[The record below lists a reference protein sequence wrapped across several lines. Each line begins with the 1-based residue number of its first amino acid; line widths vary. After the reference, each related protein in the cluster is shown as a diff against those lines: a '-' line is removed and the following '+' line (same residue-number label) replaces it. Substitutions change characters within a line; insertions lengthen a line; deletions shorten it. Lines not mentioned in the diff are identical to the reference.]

1 MPLPLTHH
9 STSLFHYHS
18 RTTIYTRPGTLPPP
32 PHMRTNRTCNLVL
45 ALLLIGARLALSPTR
60 RIAALHTAMAMAMA
74 MVVTDDDVG
83 LVRTWR
89 FVTAACK
96 CTDRGPR
103 TPLAVAVLWTHRP
116 TPAPAHS
123 EQHHSQQHHN
133 NAKLAIS
140 VTVIAAT
147 SSIVLVV
154 T

>member
-1 MPLPLTHH
+1 
-9 STSLFHYHS
+9 
-18 RTTIYTRPGTLPPP
+18 
-32 PHMRTNRTCNLVL
+32 LVVL
-45 ALLLIGARLALSPTR
+45 VLLLIGARLALSPTL
-60 RIAALHTAMAMAMA
+60 AAVNTAMAMA
-74 MVVTDDDVG
+74 MVVTGDDVG